1 MAQFLNQEPNPQ
13 EKGSAKGATLKPAP
27 ARIDWNDAGDDGLKA
42 LERASLLAQAKTPAT
57 TAAESFASGMG
68 NSIIAAAIRKASA
81 PAFVPEQ
88 GFDAKKQL
96 STDSR
101 VKLYTPNQEEIDYL
115 HGAVSLEDYNY
126 RIQQM
131 LDQRHRDRL
140 MADNTIAGFAG
151 AIAGD
156 SPFILA
162 PMSAAGIAGRTGLAV
177 RTAIRAADVGTAVY
191 AQDQLGQSAAV
202 TALVAGVAGL
212 DQLWDIRRAVRASTI
227 AASTTRAAETTP
239 NTATATSRTAP
250 EEVATS
256 RNGVDSPADP
266 FNVQADSA
274 AAAKTTDGLPEGL
287 SLNVLDDVEHHA
299 YSGVRVP
306 GIEVEVNRGD
316 KLVGVVQAYRVGDD
330 LQVAHAWVDKS
341 LRSKGV
347 GASMY
352 KALVKRAT
360 DAGYGNLLSDSSVTA
375 SAQQMWRK
383 LGATKTKDFKEL
395 TDGIEGQ
402 RYAVSADEK
411 SPLFT
416 LDLKRP
422 VFDLDAPTTRTAR
435 DVNVTGV
442 GEGEEILTK
451 ALDEPIQVRRNNT
464 TTVNMKAQDVV
475 RFLKT
480 SEHLSKGQKAIL
492 DTLGDAVRDIDF
504 RLVAGS
510 SNRSHYSFPLVSRTD
525 RGFVSLRAP
534 KKANGS
540 TWTTVGDALRAMD
553 ADTSRVAVHELI
565 HAATTRALKRNP
577 EIASKLE
584 EVRAAIAAD
593 STLSDKL
600 KYYASDVHEML
611 AGLGDSP
618 EWVEYLSR
626 TQSPT
631 GRSMLRQIGEY
642 IMNALGI
649 RTKGSALEDV
659 LDAYEDAVKWTVKDY
674 AEQVQSFR
682 SESFQ
687 DLADTSVKNEALRA
701 QTMMDTAKRKLATM
715 FSLYD
720 NIAEGS
726 EDLARLLVSDAT
738 AVGGRKPSVVDFKRN
753 LTLEMDASA
762 SVVEDAILG
771 ALKAKGVGFIDR
783 FFHRGNF
790 RAARADLEGRLGRY
804 LDSAY
809 SAEVNGRP
817 VPLPDSDLVPLVE
830 AYRNSGWA
838 SKWHDHMTAAGLVD
852 DGTLIKSDYYFPRQY
867 SYDKMRQGI
876 ANGRSLDNYRD
887 LFRQALRDVYPSMEP
902 EVVQRVAKEMVDG
915 IYNGRSSASGP
926 MWKQLINGM
935 GNDEVVMAMRN
946 AGVDESAIQSFL
958 AGNVRESGSTSPAKN
973 LRQRTRFNMDK
984 EYIVDGQVMR
994 MQDLMDTDV
1003 AKVMHGYT
1011 NRMSGRVGMAYAG
1024 VSDLKTL
1031 ETMINESKHALAD
1044 SGKWEKT
1051 VNDTIDFILGGA
1063 PADAGQMPDLLRAAG
1078 NMANATMLKNS
1089 GLYQLTDTALAL
1101 KEFGMSRVLRSMREQ
1116 PWFKEGAVAIRTPD
1130 MASRLDAILRGS
1142 IQKEMRFRWLNTY
1155 ADDNLDLT
1163 RQASWFNVT
1172 QNVGQAARHVNGMSM
1187 VHRLQVNLN
1196 SGIVADEL
1204 QQMFKGDAEAFK
1216 RLERFGLTREIADRA
1231 IAANKANPGAMFQP
1245 DLQMQVEVVGTRMMD
1260 YLVQQVRTGETSHF
1274 AQFNPIGKVIVGY
1287 QSFAL
1292 AATNKILRREL
1303 NDAGWI
1309 GVAHIMAYQ
1318 FPLMLLATMAK
1329 HGMDGKEVDTQKLI
1343 AESVMGMSAIGGI
1356 SLLQDIFTGDSPR
1369 HSLASMGYVTG
1380 LLGAVQAL
1388 ATGDMDIQTFT
1399 KQVPLIQEFAPTR
1412 AIINNFGDD

>member
-13 EKGSAKGATLKPAP
+13 EKDSAKGATLKPAP
-27 ARIDWNDAGDDGLKA
+27 EGVDWNDAGDAGLNA
-42 LERASLLAQAKTPAT
+42 LQRSSIMAQAKVPAT
-57 TAAESFASGMG
+57 TVGESFASGMG
-68 NSIIAAAIRKASA
+68 NSIVAAAIRKASA
-81 PAFVPEQ
+81 PVFDPEPM
-88 GFDAKKQL
+88 FDAKKQL

-101 VKLYTPNQEEIDYL
+101 AKLYTPNQDEIEYL
-115 HGAVSLEDYNY
+115 HGAVSLGDYNY
-126 RIQQM
+126 RIQAM
-131 LDQRHRDRL
+131 LEQRDRDRQ
-140 MADNTIAGFAG
+140 MSDNTLAGFAG
-151 AIAGD
+151 ALVGD
-156 SPFILA
+156 APFILA
-162 PMSAAGIAGRTGLAV
+162 PMSAAGIAGRAGLAA
-177 RTAIRAADVGTAVY
+177 RTAIRAADVGTAFY

-212 DQLWDIRRAVRASTI
+212 DQLWDMSK
-227 AASTTRAAETTP
+227 AAK
-239 NTATATSRTAP
+239 
-250 EEVATS
+250 
-256 RNGVDSPADP
+256 
-266 FNVQADSA
+266 
-274 AAAKTTDGLPEGL
+274 AAAKARTGREPMFDPE
-287 SLNVLDDVEHHA
+287 
-299 YSGVRVP
+299 
-306 GIEVEVNRGD
+306 
-316 KLVGVVQAYRVGDD
+316 
-330 LQVAHAWVDKS
+330 
-341 LRSKGV
+341 
-347 GASMY
+347 
-352 KALVKRAT
+352 
-360 DAGYGNLLSDSSVTA
+360 
-375 SAQQMWRK
+375 
-383 LGATKTKDFKEL
+383 
-395 TDGIEGQ
+395 
-402 RYAVSADEK
+402 
-411 SPLFT
+411 
-416 LDLKRP
+416 
-422 VFDLDAPTTRTAR
+422 APTTRTAR
-435 DVNVTGV
+435 DSNVTGV
-442 GEGEEILTK
+442 GEGDTILTK
-451 ALDEPIQVRRNNT
+451 TLDEPIQVRRNNT
-464 TTVNMKAQDVV
+464 AAVNMKAQDVV

-492 DTLGDAVRDIDF
+492 DTLGDAVQDIDF
-504 RLVAGS
+504 KLVAGS
-510 SNRSHYSFPLVSRTD
+510 SNRSHYGFSPASTTD

-565 HAATTRALKRNP
+565 HAATTRAIKQNP

-584 EVRAAIAAD
+584 GVRAAIAAD
-593 STLSDKL
+593 STLSGKL

-631 GRSMLRQIGEY
+631 GKSMLRQIGEY
-642 IMNALGI
+642 IMNALGV

-659 LDAYEDAVKWTVKDY
+659 LDAYEDAVKWAAKDY
-674 AEQVQSFR
+674 ADQAQSFR

-687 DLADTSVKNEALRA
+687 DLAGTSVKNEALNA
-701 QTMMDTAKRKLATM
+701 QAMMDTAKRKFATM

-720 NIAEGS
+720 NIAEGN

-762 SVVEDAILG
+762 SVVEDAIIG
-771 ALKAKGVGFIDR
+771 ALKAKGVGFTDR
-783 FFHRGNF
+783 FFHRSNF
-790 RAARADLEGRLGRY
+790 RAARADLEDRLGRY

-830 AYRNSGWA
+830 AYRGSGWA

-852 DGTLIKSDYYFPRQY
+852 DGSLVKSDYYFPRQY

-887 LFRQALRDVYPSMEP
+887 LFRQALRDVYPSMES

-915 IYNGRSSASGP
+915 IYNGRASASGP

-958 AGNVRESGSTSPAKN
+958 AGNVRESGATSPARN

-984 EYIVDGQVMR
+984 EYIVDGQAMR

-1024 VSDLKTL
+1024 VQDLGQLTK
-1031 ETMINESKHALAD
+1031 MIDESKHALAD
-1044 SGKWEKT
+1044 SAKWEKT

-1063 PADAGQMPDLLRAAG
+1063 PADAGQLPDLLRAAG

-1101 KEFGMSRVLRSMREQ
+1101 KEFGMSRVLRGMREQ

-1130 MASRLDAILRGS
+1130 MASRLDTILRGN

-1204 QQMFKGDAEAFK
+1204 TQMFKGDAEAFK
-1216 RLERFGLTREIADRA
+1216 RLERFGLTRDIADRA

-1318 FPLMLLATMAK
+1318 FPLMLLATTAK
-1329 HGMDGKEVDTQKLI
+1329 HGMDGKEADTQKLI
-1343 AESVMGMSAIGGI
+1343 SESVMGMSAIGGI

-1388 ATGDMDIQTFT
+1388 ATGNMDIQTFT

>member
-13 EKGSAKGATLKPAP
+13 EKDSAKGATLKPAP
-27 ARIDWNDAGDDGLKA
+27 ESVDWNDAGDAGLNA
-42 LERASLLAQAKTPAT
+42 LQRSSIMAQAKVPAT
-57 TAAESFASGMG
+57 TVGESFASGMG
-68 NSIIAAAIRKASA
+68 NSIVAAAIRKASA
-81 PAFVPEQ
+81 PSFDPEPM
-88 GFDAKKQL
+88 FDAKKQL

-101 VKLYTPNQEEIDYL
+101 AKLYTPNQDEIEYL
-115 HGAVSLEDYNY
+115 HGAVSLDDYNY
-126 RIQQM
+126 RIQAM
-131 LDQRHRDRL
+131 LEQRDRDRQ
-140 MADNTIAGFAG
+140 MSDNTLAGFAG
-151 AIAGD
+151 ALVGD
-156 SPFILA
+156 APFILA
-162 PMSAAGIAGRTGLAV
+162 PMSAAGIAGRAGLAA
-177 RTAIRAADVGTAVY
+177 RTAIRAADVGTAFY

-212 DQLWDIRRAVRASTI
+212 DQLWDMSK
-227 AASTTRAAETTP
+227 AAK
-239 NTATATSRTAP
+239 
-250 EEVATS
+250 
-256 RNGVDSPADP
+256 
-266 FNVQADSA
+266 
-274 AAAKTTDGLPEGL
+274 AAAKARTGREPMFDPE
-287 SLNVLDDVEHHA
+287 
-299 YSGVRVP
+299 
-306 GIEVEVNRGD
+306 
-316 KLVGVVQAYRVGDD
+316 
-330 LQVAHAWVDKS
+330 
-341 LRSKGV
+341 
-347 GASMY
+347 
-352 KALVKRAT
+352 
-360 DAGYGNLLSDSSVTA
+360 
-375 SAQQMWRK
+375 
-383 LGATKTKDFKEL
+383 
-395 TDGIEGQ
+395 
-402 RYAVSADEK
+402 
-411 SPLFT
+411 
-416 LDLKRP
+416 
-422 VFDLDAPTTRTAR
+422 APTTRTAR
-435 DVNVTGV
+435 DANVTGV
-442 GEGEEILTK
+442 GEGDTILTK
-451 ALDEPIQVRRNNT
+451 TLDEPIQVRRNNT
-464 TTVNMKAQDVV
+464 AAVNMKAQDVV

-492 DTLGDAVRDIDF
+492 DTLGDAVQDIDF
-504 RLVAGS
+504 KLVAGS
-510 SNRSHYSFPLVSRTD
+510 SNRSHYGFSPTSTTD

-565 HAATTRALKRNP
+565 HAATTRAIKQNP

-584 EVRAAIAAD
+584 GVRAAIAAD
-593 STLSDKL
+593 STLSGKL

-626 TQSPT
+626 TPSPT
-631 GRSMLRQIGEY
+631 GKSMLRQIGEY
-642 IMNALGI
+642 IINALGV

-659 LDAYEDAVKWTVKDY
+659 LDAYEDAVKWTAKDY
-674 AEQVQSFR
+674 ADQAQSFR

-687 DLADTSVKNEALRA
+687 DLAGTEVKNEALKARA
-701 QTMMDTAKRKLATM
+701 MMDTAKRKFATM

-720 NIAEGS
+720 NIAEGN
-726 EDLARLLVSDAT
+726 EELARLLVSDAT

-762 SVVEDAILG
+762 SVVEDAIIG
-771 ALKAKGVGFIDR
+771 ALKAKGVGFTDR
-783 FFHRGNF
+783 FFHRSKF
-790 RAARADLEGRLGRY
+790 RAARADLEDRLGRY

-830 AYRNSGWA
+830 AYRSSGWA

-852 DGTLIKSDYYFPRQY
+852 DGSLVKSDYYFPRQY

-887 LFRQALRDVYPSMEP
+887 LFRQALRDVYPSMES

-915 IYNGRSSASGP
+915 IYNGRASASGP

-958 AGNVRESGSTSPAKN
+958 AGNVRESGATSPARN

-984 EYIVDGQVMR
+984 EYIVDGQAMR

-1024 VSDLKTL
+1024 VSDLKML
-1031 ETMINESKHALAD
+1031 ETMINESKHSLAD
-1044 SGKWEKT
+1044 SSKWEKT
-1051 VNDTIDFILGGA
+1051 VNDAIDFILGGA
-1063 PADAGQMPDLLRAAG
+1063 PADAGQMPDLLRGAG

-1101 KEFGMSRVLRSMREQ
+1101 KEFGMSRVLRGMLEQ

-1130 MASRLDAILRGS
+1130 MASRLDTILRGN

-1204 QQMFKGDAEAFK
+1204 NQMFKGDAEAFK
-1216 RLERFGLTREIADRA
+1216 RLERFGLTRDIADRA

-1329 HGMDGKEVDTQKLI
+1329 HGMDGKEADTQKLI
-1343 AESVMGMSAIGGI
+1343 SESVMGMSAIGGI

-1388 ATGDMDIQTFT
+1388 ATGNMDIQTFT

>member
-13 EKGSAKGATLKPAP
+13 EKDSAKGATLKPAP
-27 ARIDWNDAGDDGLKA
+27 ASVDWNDAGDDGLNA

-68 NSIIAAAIRKASA
+68 NSIIAAAIRKASS

-115 HGAVSLEDYNY
+115 HGAVSPEDYNY

-140 MADNTIAGFAG
+140 MANNTIAGFAG

-156 SPFILA
+156 SPFLLA
-162 PMSAAGIAGRTGLAV
+162 PMSAAGIAGRAGLAV

-202 TALVAGVAGL
+202 TAIVAGVAGL
-212 DQLWDIRRAVRASTI
+212 DQLWDMSK
-227 AASTTRAAETTP
+227 AAK
-239 NTATATSRTAP
+239 
-250 EEVATS
+250 
-256 RNGVDSPADP
+256 
-266 FNVQADSA
+266 
-274 AAAKTTDGLPEGL
+274 AAAKARTGREP
-287 SLNVLDDVEHHA
+287 
-299 YSGVRVP
+299 
-306 GIEVEVNRGD
+306 
-316 KLVGVVQAYRVGDD
+316 
-330 LQVAHAWVDKS
+330 
-341 LRSKGV
+341 
-347 GASMY
+347 M
-352 KALVKRAT
+352 
-360 DAGYGNLLSDSSVTA
+360 
-375 SAQQMWRK
+375 
-383 LGATKTKDFKEL
+383 
-395 TDGIEGQ
+395 
-402 RYAVSADEK
+402 
-411 SPLFT
+411 
-416 LDLKRP
+416 
-422 VFDLDAPTTRTAR
+422 FDPDAPTTRTAR
-435 DVNVTGV
+435 DANVTGV

-451 ALDEPIQVRRNNT
+451 ALDESTVADKTTTGLPEGLSLKRSGHEPIFDPDAPTKRTAPDTVVDDIPGTPLTTDKVTSNISPTAELPAKSAVKPTVEDYSSVLAKELKAPIQV
-464 TTVNMKAQDVV
+464 
-475 RFLKT
+475 L
-480 SEHLSKGQKAIL
+480 KGQQAAVTVPAKVLIRHLKDGPMLSRANAKLL
-492 DTLGDAVRDIDF
+492 DALAPLVDNLPVHLTADTKVRSHFRLTPDGAEDSIRLRAGADADGITWYTVQDAVDSI
-504 RLVAGS
+504 
-510 SNRSHYSFPLVSRTD
+510 
-525 RGFVSLRAP
+525 
-534 KKANGS
+534 
-540 TWTTVGDALRAMD
+540 D
-553 ADTSRVAVHELI
+553 ADTSNVLIHELI
-565 HAATTRALKRNP
+565 HAATSRVLRGDSDAAVTARIQLNDIATAVKRSGVHLSNEVKYALSSP
-577 EIASKLE
+577 
-584 EVRAAIAAD
+584 D
-593 STLSDKL
+593 
-600 KYYASDVHEML
+600 EML
-611 AGLGDSP
+611 AGLANTP
-618 EWVEYLSR
+618 EWVDTLGKVKLDNETALTKFMR
-626 TQSPT
+626 TILQ
-631 GRSMLRQIGEY
+631 MLGF
-642 IMNALGI
+642 NSNDTALAGVLN
-649 RTKGSALEDV
+649 SLENI
-659 LDAYEDAVKWTVKDY
+659 LNEASKDLT
-674 AEQVQSFR
+674 ATRFR
-682 SESFQ
+682 SNAMEFGEN
-687 DLADTSVKNEALRA
+687 LPNTAEGHKKLLTKVKENFKQNFA
-701 QTMMDTAKRKLATM
+701 
-715 FSLYD
+715 LYD
-720 NIAEGS
+720 NIAQGS

-738 AVGGRKPSVVDFKRN
+738 AVGGRRPSVVDFKRN

-771 ALKAKGVGFIDR
+771 ALKAKGVGFLDR
-783 FFHRGNF
+783 FFHRSNF
-790 RAARADLEGRLGRY
+790 RAARADLEDRLGRY

-809 SAEVNGRP
+809 SSEVNGRP

-852 DGTLIKSDYYFPRQY
+852 EGTLVKSDYYFPRQY

-926 MWKQLINGM
+926 MWKQLVNGM

-958 AGNVRESGSTSPAKN
+958 AGNVRESGATSPAKN
-973 LRQRTRFNMDK
+973 LRQRIRFNMDK

-1031 ETMINESKHALAD
+1031 ETMINESKHSLD
-1044 SGKWEKT
+1044 DPGKWEKT
-1051 VNDTIDFILGGA
+1051 VNDAIDFILGGA

-1231 IAANKANPGAMFQP
+1231 IAASKANPGAVFQP

-1318 FPLMLLATMAK
+1318 FPLMLIATMAK

>member
-13 EKGSAKGATLKPAP
+13 EKDSAKGATLKPAP
-27 ARIDWNDAGDDGLKA
+27 ERVDWNDAGDSGLNA

-81 PAFVPEQ
+81 PAFDRDPN
-88 GFDAKKQL
+88 FNAKQTL
-96 STDSR
+96 SSDTR
-101 VKLYTPNQEEIDYL
+101 AKLYAPNQEEIEYL
-115 HGAVSLEDYNY
+115 HDSVSVEDYNY
-126 RIQQM
+126 RMQQM
-131 LDQRHRDRL
+131 LEQRDRDRL
-140 MADNTIAGFAG
+140 MADNTVAGFAG
-151 AIAGD
+151 MLVGD

-162 PMSAAGIAGRTGLAV
+162 PMSAAGIAGRAGLAA
-177 RTAIRAADVGTAVY
+177 RTAIRAADVGSAFY

-212 DQLWDIRRAVRASTI
+212 DQLWDMS
-227 AASTTRAAETTP
+227 RAAK
-239 NTATATSRTAP
+239 
-250 EEVATS
+250 
-256 RNGVDSPADP
+256 
-266 FNVQADSA
+266 
-274 AAAKTTDGLPEGL
+274 AAAKARTGREPMFDPE
-287 SLNVLDDVEHHA
+287 
-299 YSGVRVP
+299 
-306 GIEVEVNRGD
+306 
-316 KLVGVVQAYRVGDD
+316 
-330 LQVAHAWVDKS
+330 
-341 LRSKGV
+341 
-347 GASMY
+347 
-352 KALVKRAT
+352 
-360 DAGYGNLLSDSSVTA
+360 
-375 SAQQMWRK
+375 
-383 LGATKTKDFKEL
+383 
-395 TDGIEGQ
+395 
-402 RYAVSADEK
+402 
-411 SPLFT
+411 
-416 LDLKRP
+416 
-422 VFDLDAPTTRTAR
+422 APTTRTAR
-435 DVNVTGV
+435 DANVTGV
-442 GEGEEILTK
+442 GEGDTILTK
-451 ALDEPIQVRRNNT
+451 TLDNPIQVRRNNT
-464 TTVNMKAQDVV
+464 AAVNMKAQDVV
-475 RFLKT
+475 RFLQT

-492 DTLGDAVRDIDF
+492 DTLSDAVQDIDF
-504 RLVAGS
+504 KLVAGS
-510 SNRSHYSFPLVSRTD
+510 SNRSHYAFSPTSTNY

-540 TWTTVGDALRAMD
+540 TWITVGDALRAMD
-553 ADTSRVAVHELI
+553 ADTSKVAVHELI
-565 HAATTRALKRNP
+565 HAATARAIKQNP

-584 EVRAAIAAD
+584 EVRAVIAAD
-593 STLSDKL
+593 STLSSKF
-600 KYYASDVHEML
+600 KYYASDVNEML

-626 TQSPT
+626 MKSPT
-631 GRSMLRQIGEY
+631 GKSMLRQIGEY
-642 IMNALGI
+642 IMNALGV

-659 LDAYEDAVKWTVKDY
+659 LDAYEDAVKWTAKDY
-674 AEQVQSFR
+674 ADQAQSFR

-687 DLADTSVKNEALRA
+687 DLADTSVKNEALKA
-701 QTMMDTAKRKLATM
+701 QAMMDNTKRKLATM

-720 NIAEGS
+720 NIAEGN

-771 ALKAKGVGFIDR
+771 SLKAKGVGFTDR
-783 FFHRGNF
+783 FFHRSNF
-790 RAARADLEGRLGRY
+790 RAARADLEDRLGRY

-830 AYRNSGWA
+830 AYRSSGWA

-852 DGTLIKSDYYFPRQY
+852 DGSLVKSDYYFPRQY

-876 ANGRSLDNYRD
+876 ANGHSLDSYRD

-915 IYNGRSSASGP
+915 IYNGRTGQSGP

-935 GNDEVVMAMRN
+935 GNDEVVMAMRS
-946 AGVDESAIQSFL
+946 AGVEESAIQSFL
-958 AGNVRESGSTSPAKN
+958 AGNVRESGSTSPARN

-984 EYIVDGQVMR
+984 EYLVNGKSMR

-1024 VSDLKTL
+1024 VQDLGQLAK
-1031 ETMINESKHALAD
+1031 MIDESKHALAD
-1044 SGKWEKT
+1044 SAKWEKT

-1063 PADAGQMPDLLRAAG
+1063 PADAGQLPDLLRAAG

-1089 GLYQLTDTALAL
+1089 GLYQLTDTALAM
-1101 KEFGMSRVLRSMREQ
+1101 KEFGMARVLRSMRDQ
-1116 PWFKEGAVAIRTPD
+1116 PWFKEGAVAIKTPD
-1130 MASRLDAILRGS
+1130 MATRLDTVLRGN

-1204 QQMFKGDAEAFK
+1204 TQMFKGDAEAFK
-1216 RLERFGLTREIADRA
+1216 RLERFGITREIADRA

-1260 YLVQQVRTGETSHF
+1260 YLVQQIRTGETSHF

-1329 HGMDGKEVDTQKLI
+1329 HGMDGKDVDTQKLI
-1343 AESVMGMSAIGGI
+1343 GESVMGMSAIGGV
-1356 SLLQDIFTGDSPR
+1356 SLLQDIFLGDSPR

-1380 LLGAVQAL
+1380 LLGAVQDL
-1388 ATGDMDIQTFT
+1388 ATGNMDIKTFT

>member
-13 EKGSAKGATLKPAP
+13 EKDSAKGATLKPAP
-27 ARIDWNDAGDDGLKA
+27 ASVDWNDAGDDGMNA
-42 LERASLLAQAKTPAT
+42 LQRSSILAQAKTPAT
-57 TAAESFASGMG
+57 SAGESFAAGVG
-68 NSIIAAAIRKASA
+68 NSIIAAAIRKASS

-101 VKLYTPNQEEIDYL
+101 AKLYTPNQEEIDYL
-115 HGAVSLEDYNY
+115 HGAVSLDDYNY
-126 RIQQM
+126 RIQAM
-131 LDQRHRDRL
+131 LEQRDRDRQ
-140 MADNTIAGFAG
+140 MSDNTVAGFAG
-151 AIAGD
+151 ALAGD
-156 SPFILA
+156 APFILA
-162 PMSAAGIAGRTGLAV
+162 PMSAAGVAGRAGLAV
-177 RTAIRAADVGTAVY
+177 RTAIRAADVGTAFY

-212 DQLWDIRRAVRASTI
+212 DQLWDMSK
-227 AASTTRAAETTP
+227 AAK
-239 NTATATSRTAP
+239 
-250 EEVATS
+250 
-256 RNGVDSPADP
+256 
-266 FNVQADSA
+266 
-274 AAAKTTDGLPEGL
+274 AAAKARTGSEP
-287 SLNVLDDVEHHA
+287 
-299 YSGVRVP
+299 
-306 GIEVEVNRGD
+306 
-316 KLVGVVQAYRVGDD
+316 
-330 LQVAHAWVDKS
+330 
-341 LRSKGV
+341 
-347 GASMY
+347 M
-352 KALVKRAT
+352 
-360 DAGYGNLLSDSSVTA
+360 
-375 SAQQMWRK
+375 
-383 LGATKTKDFKEL
+383 
-395 TDGIEGQ
+395 
-402 RYAVSADEK
+402 
-411 SPLFT
+411 
-416 LDLKRP
+416 
-422 VFDLDAPTTRTAR
+422 FDPDAPITRTAR
-435 DVNVTGV
+435 DTNVTGV
-442 GEGEEILTK
+442 GER
-451 ALDEPIQVRRNNT
+451 ALDSVMDEALAEPILVRANNT
-464 TTVNMKAQDVV
+464 AGVNLKARHVAQYL
-475 RFLKT
+475 RSTGTLT
-480 SEHLSKGQKAIL
+480 RGQEALLDAIEPV
-492 DTLGDAVRDIDF
+492 VRDIDF
-504 RLVAGS
+504 TLMAG
-510 SNRSHYSFPLVSRTD
+510 TD
-525 RGFVSLRAP
+525 RVIARSKYTFNPDNLTAPGSVALRAP
-534 KKANGS
+534 AAAEGS
-540 TWTTVGDALRAMD
+540 TWSTVGDALRATD
-553 ADTSRVAVHELI
+553 AETRGAALHELI
-565 HAATTRALKRNP
+565 HAATSRALD
-577 EIASKLE
+577 
-584 EVRAAIAAD
+584 AD
-593 STLSDKL
+593 PGLVERLKPIQEHLQKTANLKGEL
-600 KYYASDVHEML
+600 KYLASDPHEML
-611 AGLGDSP
+611 SGLANNP
-618 EWVEYLSR
+618 EWVQLLSR
-626 TQSPT
+626 TPSQT
-631 GRSMLRQIGEY
+631 AGKSMLRQLGGAILQAFG
-642 IMNALGI
+642 INA
-649 RTKGSALEDV
+649 RGSALDDV
-659 LDAYEDAVKWTVKDY
+659 LNTFEDAVKWS
-674 AEQVQSFR
+674 AENTRAAQYEFR
-682 SESFQ
+682 S
-687 DLADTSVKNEALRA
+687 DTMREVAEGAMREQNEALKA
-701 QTMMDTAKRKLATM
+701 QVMMDTAKRKLATM

-771 ALKAKGVGFIDR
+771 ALKAKNIGFMDR
-783 FFHRGNF
+783 FFHRSNF
-790 RAARADLEGRLGRY
+790 RAARADLEDRLGRY

-809 SAEVNGRP
+809 SAEVSGRP

-915 IYNGRSSASGP
+915 IYNGRASASGP

-958 AGNVRESGSTSPAKN
+958 AGNVRESGATSPAKN

-984 EYIVDGQVMR
+984 EYIVDGQAMR

-1089 GLYQLTDTALAL
+1089 GLYQLTDTALAM

-1116 PWFKEGAVAIRTPD
+1116 PWFKEGAVAIRNPD
-1130 MASRLDAILRGS
+1130 MASRLDTILRGS

-1204 QQMFKGDAEAFK
+1204 KQMFKGDAEAFK
-1216 RLERFGLTREIADRA
+1216 RLERFGLTRDVADRA

-1245 DLQMQVEVVGTRMMD
+1245 DLQMQIEVVGTRMMD

-1329 HGMDGKEVDTQKLI
+1329 HGMDGKEADTQKLI

-1380 LLGAVQAL
+1380 LLGAVQDL
-1388 ATGDMDIQTFT
+1388 ATGNMDIQTFT

>member
-13 EKGSAKGATLKPAP
+13 EKGSAKGATLKSAP
-27 ARIDWNDAGDDGLKA
+27 ARVDWNDAGDDGLNA
-42 LERASLLAQAKTPAT
+42 LQRSSIMAQAKTPAT
-57 TAAESFASGMG
+57 SAGESFAAGVG

-101 VKLYTPNQEEIDYL
+101 AKLYTPNQEEIDYL
-115 HGAVSLEDYNY
+115 HGAVSLDDYNY
-126 RIQQM
+126 RIQAM
-131 LDQRHRDRL
+131 LEQRDRDRQ
-140 MADNTIAGFAG
+140 MSDNTVAGFAG
-151 AIAGD
+151 ALAGD
-156 SPFILA
+156 APFILA
-162 PMSAAGIAGRTGLAV
+162 PMSAAGVAGRAGLAV

-212 DQLWDIRRAVRASTI
+212 DQLWDMSK
-227 AASTTRAAETTP
+227 AAK
-239 NTATATSRTAP
+239 
-250 EEVATS
+250 
-256 RNGVDSPADP
+256 
-266 FNVQADSA
+266 
-274 AAAKTTDGLPEGL
+274 AAAKARTGREP
-287 SLNVLDDVEHHA
+287 
-299 YSGVRVP
+299 
-306 GIEVEVNRGD
+306 
-316 KLVGVVQAYRVGDD
+316 
-330 LQVAHAWVDKS
+330 
-341 LRSKGV
+341 
-347 GASMY
+347 M
-352 KALVKRAT
+352 
-360 DAGYGNLLSDSSVTA
+360 
-375 SAQQMWRK
+375 
-383 LGATKTKDFKEL
+383 
-395 TDGIEGQ
+395 
-402 RYAVSADEK
+402 
-411 SPLFT
+411 
-416 LDLKRP
+416 
-422 VFDLDAPTTRTAR
+422 FDPDAPTTRTAR
-435 DVNVTGV
+435 DTNVTGV
-442 GEGEEILTK
+442 GER
-451 ALDEPIQVRRNNT
+451 ALDSIMDEALAEPILVQANNT
-464 TTVNMKAQDVV
+464 AGVNLKARHVAQYL
-475 RFLKT
+475 RSTGTLT
-480 SEHLSKGQKAIL
+480 RGQEALLDAIEPV
-492 DTLGDAVRDIDF
+492 VRDIDF
-504 RLVAGS
+504 TLMAG
-510 SNRSHYSFPLVSRTD
+510 TD
-525 RGFVSLRAP
+525 RVIARSKYTFNPDNLTAPGSVALRAP
-534 KKANGS
+534 AAAEGS
-540 TWTTVGDALRAMD
+540 TWSTVGDALRATD
-553 ADTSRVAVHELI
+553 AETRGAALHELI
-565 HAATTRALKRNP
+565 HAATSRALD
-577 EIASKLE
+577 
-584 EVRAAIAAD
+584 AD
-593 STLSDKL
+593 PGLVGRLKPLQEHLQKTANLKGEL
-600 KYYASDVHEML
+600 KYLASDPHEML
-611 AGLGDSP
+611 SGLANNL
-618 EWVEYLSR
+618 EWVQLLSR
-626 TQSPT
+626 TPSQTAGKSV
-631 GRSMLRQIGEY
+631 LRQLGEA
-642 IMNALGI
+642 ILQAFGINA
-649 RTKGSALEDV
+649 RGSALDDV
-659 LDAYEDAVKWTVKDY
+659 LNTFEDAVKWS
-674 AEQVQSFR
+674 AENTRAAQYEFR
-682 SESFQ
+682 S
-687 DLADTSVKNEALRA
+687 DTMREVAEGAVREQNEALKA
-701 QTMMDTAKRKLATM
+701 QAMMDTAKRKFATM

-771 ALKAKGVGFIDR
+771 ALKAKNVGFMDR
-783 FFHRGNF
+783 FFHRSNF
-790 RAARADLEGRLGRY
+790 RAARADLEDRLGRY

-915 IYNGRSSASGP
+915 IYNGRAAASGP

-946 AGVDESAIQSFL
+946 AGVDEGAIQKFL
-958 AGNVRESGSTSPAKN
+958 AGNVRESGATSPAKN

-984 EYIVDGQVMR
+984 EYIVDGQAMR

-1024 VSDLKTL
+1024 VSDLKML

-1089 GLYQLTDTALAL
+1089 GLYQLTDTALAM

-1116 PWFKEGAVAIRTPD
+1116 PWFKEGAVAIRNPD
-1130 MASRLDAILRGS
+1130 MASRLDTILRGS

-1204 QQMFKGDAEAFK
+1204 KQMFKGDAEAFK
-1216 RLERFGLTREIADRA
+1216 RLERFGLTRDVADRA

-1245 DLQMQVEVVGTRMMD
+1245 DLQMQIEVVGTRMMD

-1329 HGMDGKEVDTQKLI
+1329 HGMDGKEADTQKLI

-1388 ATGDMDIQTFT
+1388 ATGNMDIQTFT

>member
-13 EKGSAKGATLKPAP
+13 EKDSAKGATLKPAP
-27 ARIDWNDAGDDGLKA
+27 ASVDWNDAGDDGLNA
-42 LERASLLAQAKTPAT
+42 LQRSSILAQAKTPAT
-57 TAAESFASGMG
+57 SAGESFAAGVG
-68 NSIIAAAIRKASA
+68 NSIIAAAIRKASS

-96 STDSR
+96 STDSQA
-101 VKLYTPNQEEIDYL
+101 KLYTPNQEEIDYL
-115 HGAVSLEDYNY
+115 HGAVSLDDYNY
-126 RIQQM
+126 RIQAM
-131 LDQRHRDRL
+131 LEQRDRDRQ
-140 MADNTIAGFAG
+140 MSDNTVAGFAG
-151 AIAGD
+151 ALAGD
-156 SPFILA
+156 APFILA
-162 PMSAAGIAGRTGLAV
+162 PMSAAGVAGRAGLAV

-212 DQLWDIRRAVRASTI
+212 DQLWDMSK
-227 AASTTRAAETTP
+227 AAK
-239 NTATATSRTAP
+239 
-250 EEVATS
+250 
-256 RNGVDSPADP
+256 
-266 FNVQADSA
+266 
-274 AAAKTTDGLPEGL
+274 AAAK
-287 SLNVLDDVEHHA
+287 
-299 YSGVRVP
+299 
-306 GIEVEVNRGD
+306 
-316 KLVGVVQAYRVGDD
+316 
-330 LQVAHAWVDKS
+330 AHTG
-341 LRSKGV
+341 REP
-347 GASMY
+347 M
-352 KALVKRAT
+352 
-360 DAGYGNLLSDSSVTA
+360 
-375 SAQQMWRK
+375 
-383 LGATKTKDFKEL
+383 
-395 TDGIEGQ
+395 
-402 RYAVSADEK
+402 
-411 SPLFT
+411 
-416 LDLKRP
+416 
-422 VFDLDAPTTRTAR
+422 FDPDAPTTRTAR
-435 DVNVTGV
+435 DTNVTGV
-442 GEGEEILTK
+442 GER
-451 ALDEPIQVRRNNT
+451 ALDSIMDEALAEPILVRANNT
-464 TTVNMKAQDVV
+464 AGVNLKAQHVV
-475 RFLKT
+475 QYLRSTGTLT
-480 SEHLSKGQKAIL
+480 RGQAALLDAIEPV
-492 DTLGDAVRDIDF
+492 VRDIDF
-504 RLVAGS
+504 TLMAG
-510 SNRSHYSFPLVSRTD
+510 TD
-525 RGFVSLRAP
+525 RVIARSKYTFNPDNLTAPGSVALRAP
-534 KKANGS
+534 AAAEGS
-540 TWTTVGDALRAMD
+540 TWSTVGDALRATD
-553 ADTSRVAVHELI
+553 AETRGAALHELI
-565 HAATTRALKRNP
+565 HAATSRALD
-577 EIASKLE
+577 
-584 EVRAAIAAD
+584 AD
-593 STLSDKL
+593 PGLVGRLKPLQEHLQKTANLKGEL
-600 KYYASDVHEML
+600 KYLASDPHEML
-611 AGLGDSP
+611 SGLANNL
-618 EWVEYLSR
+618 EWVQLLSR
-626 TQSPT
+626 TPSQTAGKSV
-631 GRSMLRQIGEY
+631 LRQLGEA
-642 IMNALGI
+642 ILQAFGINA
-649 RTKGSALEDV
+649 RGSALDDV
-659 LDAYEDAVKWTVKDY
+659 LNTFEDAVKWS
-674 AEQVQSFR
+674 AENTRAAQYEFR
-682 SESFQ
+682 S
-687 DLADTSVKNEALRA
+687 DTMREVAEGAMREQNEALKARA
-701 QTMMDTAKRKLATM
+701 MMDTAKRKFATM

-771 ALKAKGVGFIDR
+771 ALKAKNVGFMDR
-783 FFHRGNF
+783 FFHRSNF
-790 RAARADLEGRLGRY
+790 RAARADLEDRLGRY

-876 ANGRSLDNYRD
+876 ANGRSLGNYRD

-915 IYNGRSSASGP
+915 IYNGRASASGP

-958 AGNVRESGSTSPAKN
+958 AGNVRESGATPPARN

-984 EYIVDGQVMR
+984 EYIVDGQAMR

-1024 VSDLKTL
+1024 VSDLKML

-1089 GLYQLTDTALAL
+1089 GLYQLTDTALAM

-1116 PWFKEGAVAIRTPD
+1116 PWFKEGAVAIRNPD
-1130 MASRLDAILRGS
+1130 MASRLDTILRGS

-1204 QQMFKGDAEAFK
+1204 KQMFKGDAEAFK
-1216 RLERFGLTREIADRA
+1216 RLERFGLTRDVADRA

-1245 DLQMQVEVVGTRMMD
+1245 DLQMQIEVVGTRMMD

-1329 HGMDGKEVDTQKLI
+1329 HGMDGKEADTQKLI

-1380 LLGAVQAL
+1380 LLGAVQDL
-1388 ATGDMDIQTFT
+1388 ATGNMDIQTFT

-1412 AIINNFGDD
+1412 AIINNLGDD